1 MLTLSTIIAVVWA
14 GLVSCDYG
22 PVSLDSLDPMTLS
35 WNQIH
40 WLVRDQIKEVE
51 EIKKEHDVIYNE
63 LTGCYGLE
71 KCLGEFG
78 LLSLEPGSKLH
89 QLGLRVVESR
99 LDLTRQQERLDGASN
114 RLETGLRERD
124 EQRRIVLEEQ
134 ARQQASLRAEEEI
147 RRLRLEEERLRAEED
162 RLRLEEERLREAN
175 RARQASSRQSYSSSS
190 SSFSS
195 AGPPPGLPGSY
206 NQGSSSSSS
215 FRTSG
220 SSSSSSSSSSRQWIN
235 GGSVYEPGLNEESSW
250 TSYFSNQTTYG
261 PKPTVYEQRY
271 EYSSGRG
278 R

>member
-1 MLTLSTIIAVVWA
+1 MGSRLKMLTLSTIIAVVWA

-22 PVSLDSLDPMTLS
+22 PVSLDSLDPMILS

-114 RLETGLRERD
+114 RLETGLRERE

-147 RRLRLEEERLRAEED
+147 RRLRLEEERLRV
-162 RLRLEEERLREAN
+162 EEERLREAN